1 MHPKDILEAIGVLHR
16 AQCETKSSGAD
27 QMVIK
32 GVDIGPSSR
41 YYGVRTIR
49 INLIVG
55 VGKSYIKSKINND
68 MKYLTVPPTSNTC
81 NLSIY
86 FILLTVTRKL
96 HLEKK
101 SSV

>member
-16 AQCETKSSGAD
+16 AQCETKGSGAD

-41 YYGVRTIR
+41 YYGVRTIK

-55 VGKSYIKSKINND
+55 VGESYKPRNS
-68 MKYLTVPPTSNTC
+68 
-81 NLSIY
+81 
-86 FILLTVTRKL
+86 
-96 HLEKK
+96 
-101 SSV
+101 